1 MKKVANKS
9 DVMKRNSGSIEFS
22 AAFDVI
28 MSVVNKR
35 RPYEPSDFVKEYFI
49 PDI

>member
-1 MKKVANKS
+1 MKKVIKNP
-9 DVMKRNSGSIEFS
+9 DVMKRNSGSVEFS
-22 AAFDVI
+22 PEFDVI
-28 MSVVNKR
+28 MKVVNKR

>member
-1 MKKVANKS
+1 MKKETNNS
-9 DVMKRNSGSIEFS
+9 DVIKRNSGSIKFS
-22 AAFDVI
+22 TAWDVI
-28 MSVVNKR
+28 MKVVNKR

>member
-1 MKKVANKS
+1 MKKIVKNS
-9 DVMKRNSGSIEFS
+9 VNRNSGSVEFS

-28 MSVVNKR
+28 MTVVNKR